1 MVSHD
6 GEGIAIL
13 DHGSYCLQRF
23 AYLRPSIDIVAQE
36 DHLPS
41 IGMTETMRAMAVVAK
56 LSKQSGQLVVLP
68 VDVGDKIEGFLNE
81 T

>member
-1 MVSHD
+1 
-6 GEGIAIL
+6 
-13 DHGSYCLQRF
+13 
-23 AYLRPSIDIVAQE
+23 
-36 DHLPS
+36 
-41 IGMTETMRAMAVVAK
+41 MRAMAVVAK